1 MKKIQYVNLG
11 YKKRSKS
18 GLVKIFKKV
27 LDLGQF
33 VGGQEILKFEKNISK
48 LCKTKYAVALNS
60 GTDALT
66 LALHLLGVKRGDEV
80 ITTPNSFIA
89 STAVIV
95 HLGAIPVFVDVLDDQ
110 NIDPDKIEKS
120 ITKKTKVI
128 MPVHLS
134 GKMSQMDKIMKIA
147 KRNDLKVVEDAAQAI
162 GSSLNKKMAGSFGD
176 IGCFSA
182 HPLKNLSAFGDGGYV
197 TTDNLKI
204 YKKIKSL
211 SNHGMENRNIIKNFG
226 YVSRMDNIQAAFL
239 NYKLKFLDKVITK
252 RRSNAE
258 IYKKILNR
266 NYIKLPYE
274 KKNEYHTFHTYVIQT
289 KKRNE
294 LKNFLLSKGI
304 ETSIHY
310 PVPIHLQPASK
321 KFGYKKGDFFVTES
335 QSKQIL
341 TLPINENLSN
351 LNIVEISKLINSFF
365 EK

>member
-1 MKKIQYVNLG
+1 MMKKNQDNEN
-11 YKKRSKS
+11 
-18 GLVKIFKKV
+18 F
-27 LDLGQF
+27 Q
-33 VGGQEILKFEKNISK
+33 
-48 LCKTKYAVALNS
+48 
-60 GTDALT
+60 
-66 LALHLLGVKRGDEV
+66 
-80 ITTPNSFIA
+80 
-89 STAVIV
+89 
-95 HLGAIPVFVDVLDDQ
+95 
-110 NIDPDKIEKS
+110 

-147 KRNDLKVVEDAAQAI
+147 KRNNLKVVEDAAQAI

-182 HPLKNLSAFGDGGYV
+182 HPLKNLSAFGDGGYI

-239 NYKLKFLDKVITK
+239 NYKLKFLDKVINK

-274 KKNEYHTFHTYVIQT
+274 NKNEYHTFHTYVIQT
-289 KKRNE
+289 KK
-294 LKNFLLSKGI
+294 
-304 ETSIHY
+304 
-310 PVPIHLQPASK
+310 K
-321 KFGYKKGDFFVTES
+321 K
-335 QSKQIL
+335 
-341 TLPINENLSN
+341 
-351 LNIVEISKLINSFF
+351 
-365 EK
+365 

>member
-1 MKKIQYVNLG
+1 M
-11 YKKRSKS
+11 R
-18 GLVKIFKKV
+18 
-27 LDLGQF
+27 
-33 VGGQEILKFEKNISK
+33 
-48 LCKTKYAVALNS
+48 
-60 GTDALT
+60 
-66 LALHLLGVKRGDEV
+66 
-80 ITTPNSFIA
+80 
-89 STAVIV
+89 
-95 HLGAIPVFVDVLDDQ
+95 
-110 NIDPDKIEKS
+110 
-120 ITKKTKVI
+120 
-128 MPVHLS
+128 VHLS

-147 KRNDLKVVEDAAQAI
+147 KRNNLKVVEDAAQAI
-162 GSSLNKKMAGSFGD
+162 GSRLNNKMVGSFGD

-197 TTDNLKI
+197 VTDNFKI

-211 SNHGMENRNIIKNFG
+211 SNHGKENRDIIKNFG

-239 NYKLKFLDKVITK
+239 NYKLKSLDKVIAK

-258 IYKKILNR
+258 IYKKFLNN

-274 KKNEYHTFHTYVIQT
+274 SKNEYHTFHTYVIQT

-321 KFGYKKGDFFVTES
+321 KLGYKKGDFLVTEL
-335 QSKQIL
+335 QSKKIL

-351 LNIVEISKLINSFF
+351 SHIRRISKLINSFF